1 MVCQDAKVVQFF
13 ADFCNFSGQ
22 LWYLFFSGKRAIIIN
37 KKHRNK
43 TKKNEEEKSMRLW
56 KKVSAMVAMAAMCMT
71 LAVPVTASA
80 AEVDAR
86 MGGCPG
92 GCQNWTYGEA
102 EEVAST
108 EPHEHIYISDIGVA
122 IHLECKVKTIREFE
136 YKACKDCGT
145 VVRIRTI
152 REYTIHSVDE

>member
-1 MVCQDAKVVQFF
+1 
-13 ADFCNFSGQ
+13 
-22 LWYLFFSGKRAIIIN
+22 
-37 KKHRNK
+37 
-43 TKKNEEEKSMRLW
+43 MRLW

-86 MGGCPG
+86 AGGCPG

-108 EPHEHIYISDIGVA
+108 EHHDHISATGQTVDCTI
-122 IHLECKVKTIREFE
+122 KTMREFE
-136 YKACKDCGT
+136 YKACTACGI

-152 REYTIHSVDE
+152 RLYTTHSVDE

>member
-1 MVCQDAKVVQFF
+1 MVCQDTKVGQFF

-56 KKVSAMVAMAAMCMT
+56 KKVSAMVAMAAVCMT
-71 LAVPVTASA
+71 MAVPAVAS

-86 MGGCPG
+86 GGCPEHEWKYGKEKRVVSVHTHAYEG
-92 GCQNWTYGEA
+92 GQCQR
-102 EEVAST
+102 T
-108 EPHEHIYISDIGVA
+108 EYAVYH
-122 IHLECKVKTIREFE
+122 
-136 YKACKDCGT
+136 YKYCNDCGLT
-145 VVRIRTI
+145 YLEEITTEI
-152 REYTIHSVDE
+152 THSECGAVE